1 MYTYINKYIHFPCP
15 FEPNVSFSAR
25 IHCSKVSKAV
35 NLLKT
40 GVGFGGIHTN
50 HLTYSSKLLI
60 FALLDS
66 LIRVLFIII
75 FQALYCQ
82 VSITPFT

>member
-1 MYTYINKYIHFPCP
+1 MDNGKGIMEKGTVPCP

-40 GVGFGGIHTN
+40 GVGFDGIHTN
-50 HLTYSSKLLI
+50 HLKSSQEK
-60 FALLDS
+60 
-66 LIRVLFIII
+66 
-75 FQALYCQ
+75 Y
-82 VSITPFT
+82 